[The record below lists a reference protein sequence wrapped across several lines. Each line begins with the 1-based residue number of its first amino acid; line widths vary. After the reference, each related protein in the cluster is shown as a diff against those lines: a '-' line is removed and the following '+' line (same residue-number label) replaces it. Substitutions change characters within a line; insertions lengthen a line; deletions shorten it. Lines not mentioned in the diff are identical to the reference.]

1 MAPAWD
7 ELAKEVDG
15 DKSIS
20 TTIAK
25 VDCTKHQSVCQE
37 QGVGGYP
44 TIMFFRGGEKVENYR
59 GGRYVNI
66 TSQHQIPSLK
76 KSVICLCVYTLFKFR
91 FYSIQT
97 V

>member
-15 DKSIS
+15 DKSLS

-66 TSQHQIPSLK
+66 TSQSNSFSHRIKIAYNLSMHL
-76 KSVICLCVYTLFKFR
+76 
-91 FYSIQT
+91 
-97 V
+97 

>member
-66 TSQHQIPSLK
+66 TSQHQIK
-76 KSVICLCVYTLFKFR
+76 KVCNLSMRLYLI
-91 FYSIQT
+91 
-97 V
+97 

>member
-15 DKSIS
+15 DKSLS

-66 TSQHQIPSLK
+66 PSQSNSFSHRI
-76 KSVICLCVYTLFKFR
+76 
-91 FYSIQT
+91 
-97 V
+97 

>member
-7 ELAKEVDG
+7 ELAKDVDE

-25 VDCTKHQSVCQE
+25 VDCTKHQSICQG

-44 TIMFFRGGEKVENYR
+44 TIMFFRDGAKVETYR
-59 GGRYVNI
+59 GGRLVIIDKISIYDTNFLK
-66 TSQHQIPSLK
+66 SL
-76 KSVICLCVYTLFKFR
+76 LFF
-91 FYSIQT
+91 IHC
-97 V
+97 

>member
-66 TSQHQIPSLK
+66 TSQHQIPSLIK
-76 KSVICLCVYTLFKFR
+76 KVCNLSMRLYLI
-91 FYSIQT
+91 
-97 V
+97 